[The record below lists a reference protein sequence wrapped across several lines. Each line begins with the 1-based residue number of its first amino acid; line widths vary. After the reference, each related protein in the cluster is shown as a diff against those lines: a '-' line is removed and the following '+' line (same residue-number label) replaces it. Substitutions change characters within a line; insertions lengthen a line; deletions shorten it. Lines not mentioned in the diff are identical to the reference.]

1 MKERLVDVNELSEY
15 LGNVKVGT
23 IYSWVSQKR
32 IPYVKIG
39 ALLRFDIKCIDK
51 WIEENVVEVYIE
63 R

>member
-1 MKERLVDVNELSEY
+1 MKKRLVDVNELAEY

-32 IPYVKIG
+32 IPYIKVG
-39 ALLRFDIKCIDK
+39 ALLRFDLEAIDK
-51 WIEENVVEVYIE
+51 WIEEKAVEVYIE